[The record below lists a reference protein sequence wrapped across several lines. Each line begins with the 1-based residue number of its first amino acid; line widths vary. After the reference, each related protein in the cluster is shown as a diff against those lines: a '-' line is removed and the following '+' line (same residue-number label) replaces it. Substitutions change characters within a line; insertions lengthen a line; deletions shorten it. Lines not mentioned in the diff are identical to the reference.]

1 MMISV
6 LTMTGVQL
14 TKDSV
19 DLGIVVRDADASLA
33 FYRDLLGFKH
43 VGDMP
48 MPGGGTM
55 YRLLCGTAHI
65 KIVHPAKE
73 TVAATP
79 GNIMDAYG
87 YRYFTISVSNLSEI
101 TDTCAGAGHK
111 VVVAPVEVRP
121 GVTIS
126 IVEDPDGNLVE
137 FLQAS

>member
-1 MMISV
+1 
-6 LTMTGVQL
+6 MTGVKL

-19 DLGIVVRDADASLA
+19 DLGIVVRDANASLA
-33 FYRDLLGFKH
+33 FYRDLLGFSSA
-43 VGDMP
+43 GEMA

-55 YRLLCGTAHI
+55 YRLVCGTSHI

-87 YRYFTISVSNLSEI
+87 YRYFTISVSNLQEM
-101 TDTCAGAGHK
+101 TDACANAGHK
-111 VVVAPVEVRP
+111 VVIAPVEVRP

-126 IVEDPDGNLVE
+126 IVNDPDGNLVE